1 MKRPVLP
8 ANQRNRFVDITGQ
21 RFSKCL
27 VLREAGVVKGH
38 ATWLIRC
45 DCGVEKAVNGYA
57 LRTGRQKSCGCNI
70 RTHNLSGSRTY
81 KSWQMMVQRCTNPK
95 YRSYAYCGAKGVRVC
110 ERWKLFANFFEDM
123 GHRPDGLSLDR
134 IDPFGNYE
142 PTNCRWA
149 TRQQQDE
156 NTRRNSEARLAR

>member
-1 MKRPVLP
+1 LP

-45 DCGVEKAVNGYA
+45 DCGTEKAVNGYA
-57 LRTGRQKSCGCNI
+57 LRNGTQKSCGCNI
-70 RTHNLSGSRTY
+70 RTHNLSRSRTY
-81 KSWQMMVQRCTNPK
+81 KSWQMMWQRCTNPK
-95 YRSYAYCGAKGVRVC
+95 VGSYLYCGAKGVRVC
-110 ERWKLFANFFEDM
+110 ERWAWFDNFVADM
-123 GHRPDGLSLDR
+123 GQRPDGTSIDR

-149 TRQQQDE
+149 TRAVQRQ
-156 NTRRNSEARLAR
+156 NTRRNFEMRMQR